1 MLDFIYDSLDT
12 VKSLKHPDKKMYLTL
27 TLAIFGIVII
37 TGLYFVV
44 FDRVFSNLYQTF
56 YDFMTPEVI

>member
-37 TGLYFVV
+37 TGLYFIV